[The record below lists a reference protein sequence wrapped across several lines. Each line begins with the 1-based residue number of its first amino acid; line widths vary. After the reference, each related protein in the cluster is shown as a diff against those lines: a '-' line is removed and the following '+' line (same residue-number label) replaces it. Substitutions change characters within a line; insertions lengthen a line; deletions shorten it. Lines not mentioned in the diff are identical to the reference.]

1 VAVGGAAYGSAMSSW
16 TWRYEAADG
25 SAMSGAQLPDQT
37 FPSQADAESW
47 VGESWRDLTS
57 AGVESVSLLHDGEV
71 VYGPM
76 SLRPME

>member
-1 VAVGGAAYGSAMSSW
+1 MSAW

-25 SAMSGAQLPDQT
+25 SAMTGPQLSTQA

-47 VGESWRDLTS
+47 VGEYWRDLTGH
-57 AGVESVSLLHDGEV
+57 GVDAVTLLRDGDV

-76 SLRPME
+76 SLHPMG